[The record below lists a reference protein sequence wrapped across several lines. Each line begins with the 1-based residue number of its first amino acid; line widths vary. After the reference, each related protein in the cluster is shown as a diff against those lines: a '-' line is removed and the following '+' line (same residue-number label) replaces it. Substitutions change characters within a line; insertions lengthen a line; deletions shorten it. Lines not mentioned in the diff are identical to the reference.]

1 MSAVAIIIVSYNT
14 REHLKN
20 CVHSLH
26 NPPPDVTH
34 KIVIVDNG
42 SVDGSADTVR
52 ARWPD
57 VTVIDAK
64 RNVGYAS
71 ANNLGIRH
79 TQEELILLLNSDTIV
94 PPGALDALVRR
105 LRGLPDVAAI
115 GPGLHDGLGR
125 PELSFGRMI
134 GPVNELV
141 QKGKGIALAH
151 KLPVLGTRVLTALTR
166 PGYHDWVSGACLLV
180 RRADAERVGL
190 LDERFFLY
198 GEDVDFCAAL
208 RATGRRIFFAPEIQI
223 VHHRGQSGA
232 AKPEQTHAAY
242 RRSHLTFYKKHHP
255 AWTPLLRLYLKLRG
269 RLPKQLETYTL

>member
-1 MSAVAIIIVSYNT
+1 MSDVAIIIVSYNT
-14 REHLKN
+14 REHLKA

-26 NPPPDVTH
+26 NPAPDVAH

-42 SVDGSADTVR
+42 SVDGSADAVR

-79 TQEELILLLNSDTIV
+79 TQEEFILLLNSDTIV

-105 LRGLPDVAAI
+105 LRDLPDVAAI

-125 PELSFGRMI
+125 PELSFGPMI

-141 QKGKGIALAH
+141 QKSKGIALAR
-151 KLPVLGTRVLTALTR
+151 KLPVFGTRVLAALTR

-198 GEDVDFCAAL
+198 FEDVDFCAAL
-208 RATGRRIFFAPEIQI
+208 RATGRRIFCAPAIQI
-223 VHHRGQSGA
+223 VHHRGQSGV
-232 AKPEQTHAAY
+232 AKPEQTRTAY
-242 RRSHLTFYKKHHP
+242 RRSHLTFYEKHHP
-255 AWTPLLRLYLKLRG
+255 VWTPLLRLYLRLRS
-269 RLPKQLETYTL
+269 RLPK